1 MKTIGN
7 ILKVLFSFPT
17 LIATGILYIVFLCFY
32 VYYDEPEQLDWIGNT
47 LLIIVLAIALKLFV
61 EWIVGPFKDKDE

>member
-7 ILKVLFSFPT
+7 ILKVLFSFPV

-32 VYYDEPEQLDWIGNT
+32 TYFDMPSALDWLGW
-47 LLIIVLAIALKLFV
+47 LFFVSIIVIVVGVLIK
-61 EWIVGPFKDKDE
+61 WIYQMIK